1 VVEVVDQLNFLEV
14 LEINLVLMEVQVVEE
29 DHTIIQEME
38 DVVVQVIRL
47 PYLLLKVMM
56 VEIQLEI
63 KVMLVAAVAV
73 LVLLDQHLQTHLT
86 EMVEQV
92 EQVLH
97 LL

>member
-1 VVEVVDQLNFLEV
+1 MVDQLNFLEV
-14 LEINLVLMEVQVVEE
+14 LETNPVLMEVQEVEE

-73 LVLLDQHLQTHLT
+73 LVLLEQHLQTHLT